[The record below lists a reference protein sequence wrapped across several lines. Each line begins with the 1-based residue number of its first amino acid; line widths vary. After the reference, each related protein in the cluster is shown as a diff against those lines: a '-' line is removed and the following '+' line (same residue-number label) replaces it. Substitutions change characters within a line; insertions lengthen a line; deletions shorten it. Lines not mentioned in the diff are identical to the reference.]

1 MSKIGEY
8 IQEADWKK
16 EKHAPVI
23 EVPTKVK
30 AGEPFTVEVSVGKEI
45 PHPNTAEHHIAWI
58 DVFFQ
63 PEGNKFLYQVA
74 RFEFSAHGEVN
85 TFTEPMGT
93 FTMKVDKPGTIRALS
108 LCNIHGL
115 WESSVAI
122 EVE

>member
-23 EVPTKVK
+23 EAPTKVK

-74 RFEFSAHGEVN
+74 HFEFSAHGEVN
-85 TFTEPMGT
+85 TFTEPIGA
-93 FTMKVDKPGTIRALS
+93 FTMKVEKSGTIRALS